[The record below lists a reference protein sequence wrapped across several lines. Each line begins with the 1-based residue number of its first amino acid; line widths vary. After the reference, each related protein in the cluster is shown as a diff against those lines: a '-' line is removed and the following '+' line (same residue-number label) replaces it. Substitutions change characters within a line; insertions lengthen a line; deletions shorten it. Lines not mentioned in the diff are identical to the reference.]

1 MSLRSIGAITL
12 LATAAWCAAPMAMA
26 QEVTIKQ
33 VYQAA
38 ESGKFIEAQAMMDKV
53 LREHPNSAKAHF
65 IEAELLAR
73 QGKFTQAGTELA
85 TAERLAPGLPFAKPE
100 AVQKLR
106 TLVAGAAAKPATSA
120 NSANS
125 TTSAAREA
133 RPAAASPNLSYER
146 QVPVSE
152 PAGGGIPW
160 GMVMLVGGLAVAAF
174 LFFRSRSRGQ
184 AAQQRYAQGASPA
197 GTAGM
202 GGAYP
207 QYANAGNQGNPGNGA
222 FGPGMGSPGGGV
234 GSGIMGGLATG
245 AALGAGMVAGQ
256 ALMHRF
262 TDGDKPQ
269 HEGGGN
275 GGNHL
280 ASGNDPLATPDPL
293 FNNETPPSGYD
304 MGGDDFGVADP
315 GSWDNGG
322 DSGVDSGGGGGDE
335 WN

>member
-12 LATAAWCAAPMAMA
+12 LAATAWCVTPMAFA
-26 QEVTIKQ
+26 QDVTIKQ

-53 LREHPNSAKAHF
+53 LREHPNSGKAHF

-73 QGKFTQAGTELA
+73 QGKFAQAGTELA
-85 TAERLAPGLPFAKPE
+85 NAERLAPGLPFAKPE

-106 TLVAGAAAKPATSA
+106 TLVAGAAAAPATPAAPS
-120 NSANS
+120 
-125 TTSAAREA
+125 TSAARQA

-146 QVPVSE
+146 QAPVSQ

-160 GMVMLVGGLAVAAF
+160 GMVLLVGALAVAGF
-174 LFFRSRSRGQ
+174 LFFRNRASRQ
-184 AAQQRYAQGASPA
+184 VAAQRYAGTPGAA
-197 GTAGM
+197 GAPGM

-207 QYANAGNQGNPGNGA
+207 QYANAGNPGNGP
-222 FGPGMGSPGGGV
+222 FGPGVGAPGGGI

-245 AALGAGMVAGQ
+245 AAVGAGMVAGQ
-256 ALMHRF
+256 ALMHHF
-262 TDGDKPQ
+262 TDGDRPQ

-275 GGNHL
+275 NL
-280 ASGNDPLATPDPL
+280 TSGNDPLSTPDPL
-293 FNNETPPSGYD
+293 FNNDAPPAGYD

-315 GSWDNGG
+315 GSWDSGG
-322 DSGVDSGGGGGDE
+322 GDSGGGGGDE

>member
-12 LATAAWCAAPMAMA
+12 LAAAAWCATPMAWA
-26 QEVTIKQ
+26 QDVTIKQ

-53 LREHPNSAKAHF
+53 LREHPNSGKAHF

-73 QGKFTQAGTELA
+73 QGKFAQAGTELA
-85 TAERLAPGLPFAKPE
+85 NAERLAPGLPFAKPE

-106 TLVAGAAAKPATSA
+106 TLVAGAKTPPATSA
-120 NSANS
+120 SS
-125 TTSAAREA
+125 TTSSTPAARHAE
-133 RPAAASPNLSYER
+133 PAAASPNLSYER

-174 LFFRSRSRGQ
+174 LFFRNKATRQ
-184 AAQQRYAQGASPA
+184 MAAQRYSPSAGPA
-197 GTAGM
+197 GAGAAGM

-207 QYANAGNQGNPGNGA
+207 QYPNAGNAGNGA
-222 FGPGMGSPGGGV
+222 FGPGMGAPGGGI

-245 AALGAGMVAGQ
+245 AAVGAGMVAGQ
-256 ALMHRF
+256 ALMHHF
-262 TDGDKPQ
+262 TDGNRPQ

-275 GGNHL
+275 NL
-280 ASGNDPLATPDPL
+280 ASNDPLSTPDPL
-293 FNNETPPSGYD
+293 FNNDAPPAGYD

-315 GSWDNGG
+315 GSWDSG
-322 DSGVDSGGGGGDE
+322 DSGGDSGGGGDDE

>member
-12 LATAAWCAAPMAMA
+12 LATAAWCAAPLAMA
-26 QEVTIKQ
+26 QDVTIKQ

-53 LREHPNSAKAHF
+53 LREHPNSGKAHF
-65 IEAELLAR
+65 IEAELLAK
-73 QGKFTQAGTELA
+73 QGKLAQAGTELA
-85 TAERLAPGLPFAKPE
+85 NAERLAPGLPFAKPE

-106 TLVAGAAAKPATSA
+106 TLVAGAAAAATPATPA
-120 NSANS
+120 TPA
-125 TTSAAREA
+125 TSAAREA
-133 RPAAASPNLSYER
+133 RPAAAAPNLSYER

-152 PAGGGIPW
+152 PAGSGIPW

-174 LFFRSRSRGQ
+174 LFFRSRARGQ
-184 AAQQRYAQGASPA
+184 VAQQQRYSGSAGPA
-197 GTAGM
+197 GPAGM

-207 QYANAGNQGNPGNGA
+207 QYANAGNPGNGP
-222 FGPGMGSPGGGV
+222 FGPGMGAPGGGV

-262 TDGDKPQ
+262 TEGDRPQ

-275 GGNHL
+275 HL
-280 ASGNDPLATPDPL
+280 ASNDPLSTPDPL
-293 FNNETPPSGYD
+293 FNNDTPPSGYD

-315 GSWDNGG
+315 GDW
-322 DSGVDSGGGGGDE
+322 DSGGADSGGGGGDE

>member
-12 LATAAWCAAPMAMA
+12 LAATAWCATPMAFA
-26 QEVTIKQ
+26 QDVTIKQ

-53 LREHPNSAKAHF
+53 LREHPNSGKAHF

-73 QGKFTQAGTELA
+73 QGKFAAAGTELA
-85 TAERLAPGLPFAKPE
+85 NAERLAPGLPFAKPE

-106 TLVAGAAAKPATSA
+106 TLVAGATATPATPA
-120 NSANS
+120 
-125 TTSAAREA
+125 TPAARQA

-160 GMVMLVGGLAVAAF
+160 GMVLLVGGLAVAAF
-174 LFFRSRSRGQ
+174 LFFRNKASRQVAS
-184 AAQQRYAQGASPA
+184 QRYAGTAGPA
-197 GTAGM
+197 GAAGM

-207 QYANAGNQGNPGNGA
+207 QYANAGNPGNGA
-222 FGPGMGSPGGGV
+222 FGPGAGAPGGGI

-245 AALGAGMVAGQ
+245 AAVGAGMVAGQ
-256 ALMHRF
+256 ALMHHF
-262 TDGDKPQ
+262 TDGDRPQ
-269 HEGGGN
+269 HGSGN
-275 GGNHL
+275 NL
-280 ASGNDPLATPDPL
+280 TSGNDPLSTPDPL

-304 MGGDDFGVADP
+304 MGGDDFGVQDP
-315 GSWDNGG
+315 GSWDSG
-322 DSGVDSGGGGGDE
+322 DSGGGGGGGDE